1 MECHDFGRIIV
12 NVPPI
17 EELKKRLA
25 GLQGS
30 LASKGLSS
38 ALIFQNADLYYYTEL
53 YRENY

>member
-1 MECHDFGRIIV
+1 M